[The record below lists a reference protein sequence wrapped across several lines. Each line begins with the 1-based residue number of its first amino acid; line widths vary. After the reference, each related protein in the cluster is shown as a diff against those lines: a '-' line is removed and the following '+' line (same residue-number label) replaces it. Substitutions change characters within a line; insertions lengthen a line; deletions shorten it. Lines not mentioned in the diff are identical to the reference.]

1 MYVSGEVATGIIAK
15 MVERTERTVQE
26 GLTDWRDARM
36 RSVLTGQAGNRDAA
50 KPVRA
55 QKQEFKTIL
64 ARPPSRSGL
73 VGGRQRPASG
83 AHSPPRK
90 ECDAMPRRSEPIRT
104 ASPYAYANA
113 QEAVRRFLGRHRRI
127 VIGAVLVLI
136 VCAVPTVVR
145 APDIEG
151 LAVYAVVCLGVSFAS
166 VVLSRRNVDG
176 LLGILSADCCARK
189 MLDATA
195 LLMGKRT
202 RRRER
207 PTWEVLYAM
216 CSAQLGYDDI
226 ALQWADEAESSPG
239 LSLSNRLLACNVRAV
254 VAEHRDDRDAL
265 ANVRGRVAALAVLC
279 SNGRASVRLRRTAH
293 LLLAWIDFDLALED
307 KDWQHCNE
315 LLGAMDALSSTRQQ
329 QVGAER
335 RRGLLA
341 EARGDLSAARDRY
354 AFVADNGGDCC
365 MARISSEWLDAH
377 EGVQEATARTAG
389 AGSCAASGPG
399 EAMGAGPERA

>member
-1 MYVSGEVATGIIAK
+1 
-15 MVERTERTVQE
+15 
-26 GLTDWRDARM
+26 
-36 RSVLTGQAGNRDAA
+36 
-50 KPVRA
+50 
-55 QKQEFKTIL
+55 
-64 ARPPSRSGL
+64 
-73 VGGRQRPASG
+73 
-83 AHSPPRK
+83 
-90 ECDAMPRRSEPIRT
+90 MPRRSEPIRT

-166 VVLSRRNVDG
+166 VVLNRRNVDG

-265 ANVRGRVAALAVLC
+265 ANVRGLERARIGSAAQDRPFASRMDRLRPFPGGQGLATLQRASGGHGC
-279 SNGRASVRLRRTAH
+279 PELHTPAAGGRGTSPRTARGGARRPRGRA
-293 LLLAWIDFDLALED
+293 
-307 KDWQHCNE
+307 
-315 LLGAMDALSSTRQQ
+315 
-329 QVGAER
+329 
-335 RRGLLA
+335 
-341 EARGDLSAARDRY
+341 
-354 AFVADNGGDCC
+354 
-365 MARISSEWLDAH
+365 
-377 EGVQEATARTAG
+377 
-389 AGSCAASGPG
+389 
-399 EAMGAGPERA
+399 

>member
-1 MYVSGEVATGIIAK
+1 
-15 MVERTERTVQE
+15 
-26 GLTDWRDARM
+26 
-36 RSVLTGQAGNRDAA
+36 
-50 KPVRA
+50 
-55 QKQEFKTIL
+55 
-64 ARPPSRSGL
+64 
-73 VGGRQRPASG
+73 
-83 AHSPPRK
+83 
-90 ECDAMPRRSEPIRT
+90 MPRRSEPIRT

-254 VAEHRDDRDAL
+254 VAEHRDDRPRAGRRPCRPLLERARIGSAAQDRPFASRMDRLRPCPGGQGL
-265 ANVRGRVAALAVLC
+265 ATLQRASGGHGCPELHTPAAGGRGTSPRTARGGARRPL
-279 SNGRASVRLRRTAH
+279 GRA
-293 LLLAWIDFDLALED
+293 
-307 KDWQHCNE
+307 
-315 LLGAMDALSSTRQQ
+315 
-329 QVGAER
+329 
-335 RRGLLA
+335 
-341 EARGDLSAARDRY
+341 
-354 AFVADNGGDCC
+354 
-365 MARISSEWLDAH
+365 
-377 EGVQEATARTAG
+377 
-389 AGSCAASGPG
+389 
-399 EAMGAGPERA
+399 